1 MRLGSAQKL
10 LELKS
15 GLPKGARSS
24 AVQLLDT
31 EPHFQKQ
38 RQHVLKMP
46 LAKFGN
52 VTKVGDVFAD
62 DHAKIHIRFTP
73 LSNVSRRKNANGVRI
88 QQKPQHHAGGRK
100 QLASIRLS
108 FPKLEAHL

>member
-62 DHAKIHIRFTP
+62 DHAKSHIRFTP

-88 QQKPQHHAGGRK
+88 QQKPQHHAEGEETTG
-100 QLASIRLS
+100 QHTIAI
-108 FPKLEAHL
+108 PET